1 MHLSTP
7 EQAALKRTFALL
19 AEDLGERE
27 VRLTLGEALLELLRA
42 DQFASFVWDAKAQRF
57 NDGVWLHMDPANL
70 ARYDAWFQYH
80 DPITFKLQACRRATA
95 VSEVMPHRELARTE
109 FFNDFLARDGLHWGI
124 NLHAFDRERAL
135 GDLRIWRAR
144 SRREFEA
151 HDKALLDLVEPAFI
165 AALRRAQRANV
176 MPVPPA
182 LGGAGECDVRL
193 SPREREVALAVQR
206 GLTDKQIARELGL
219 SVSSVRTYLNRLF
232 EKTGASRR
240 AGLAQ
245 AIPGTRASFDTSGLV
260 GRLPQPERD

>member
-42 DQFASFVWDAKAQRF
+42 DQFASFVWDAQAQRF

-124 NLHAFDRERAL
+124 NLHAFDGERAL

-182 LGGAGECDVRL
+182 LGGAGECDVHL

-245 AIPGTRASFDTSGLV
+245 ALA
-260 GRLPQPERD
+260 PQPRSP